1 MKKHLYPIFAM
12 LLLAF
17 SVSACN
23 DDGPAGK
30 DEPGSSLP
38 IASTAFGQTR
48 KAIEAAETAAGRTVE
63 RYDDATRTLIV
74 QTGLADFPS
83 IRYYFDQAENYRY
96 ALVYAASFDLFAT
109 EHFAELLRN
118 GLWEAYDAAPSDDR
132 DESVYRCDGVL
143 LRIFLRAGNR
153 QASPAML
160 VGKLDESALSWTR
173 LDPHTD
179 PTTGMR
185 LPLVAWGGSADLIA
199 KYELL
204 HGHTLNAGRT
214 DPDKAFVAYDT
225 GDDRFPMMGYW
236 LDLETGTFL
245 EECALYVD
253 PESRPGP
260 AEADAYVTALGF
272 SETGLK
278 DGNGNFLY
286 YDAASTT
293 VCLVE
298 MNRPETGVF
307 SPKLRFYTQD
317 LTDELPKSSVT
328 VPWPNMQFGAITMD
342 EARDWYETLGYALSV
357 HPELGIPQAT
367 TDSADF
373 PAILLLE
380 DGGFYAG
387 AYLLTPDV
395 RVITSPDLVRQLL
408 EQGFVAVEGFF
419 LATFRNTDTNVEV
432 QIDTSA
438 MFGAYG
444 VGFNLIGA

>member
-1 MKKHLYPIFAM
+1 MKKYLY
-12 LLLAF
+12 LTLALILTA
-17 SVSACN
+17 VSCN
-23 DDGPAGK
+23 DDNV
-30 DEPGSSLP
+30 GSGDAEVPLP
-38 IASTAFGQTR
+38 IASTDFGGSR
-48 KAIEAAETAAGRTVE
+48 AAIEAAETAAGRTVAP
-63 RYDDATRTLIV
+63 YDAATRTLDV
-74 QTGLADFPS
+74 QTHLTDFPS
-83 IRYYFDQAENYRY
+83 IRYYFDAAERYRY
-96 ALVYAASFDLFAT
+96 ALVQTASFDLLASEPMAERLRSGAW
-109 EHFAELLRN
+109 EHYSVVVSEGGAEAL
-118 GLWEAYDAAPSDDR
+118 
-132 DESVYRCDGVL
+132 YRRDGVL
-143 LRIFLRAGNR
+143 LRLFLHSDSR

-225 GDDRFPMMGYW
+225 GDDRYPMTGYW

-286 YDAASTT
+286 YDAATTT

-317 LTDELPKSSVT
+317 LTDELPKSSIT

-342 EARDWYETLGYALSV
+342 EACDWYEALGYTLSV

-373 PAILLLE
+373 PTILLLE

-395 RVITSPDLVRQLL
+395 RVITSPDLTRQLL
-408 EQGFVAVEGFF
+408 EQGFEAVEGGF
-419 LATFRNTDTNVEV
+419 LPTFRNTETNIEA